1 MTGTIDLGLI
11 EKLDSW
17 YPFCRLEKTD
27 DSDDEIDDLDYKIH
41 DLDYKIHDSD
51 QALISD
57 ISKKQSDKPAIFD
70 AIKYEI
76 KNLFDM
82 CTIIFMLF
90 SISHNASPFTSFF
103 SFVC

>member
-1 MTGTIDLGLI
+1 VTGTIDLGLI

-27 DSDDEIDDLDYKIH
+27 DSDDEIDDLDYKI
-41 DLDYKIHDSD
+41 LDSD

-76 KNLFDM
+76 KKLFDM

-90 SISHNASPFTSFF
+90 SISHNTSPFTSFF